1 MLIAVGETARGYNH
15 NASSHELNPNK
26 TKSSGTTSNYTYQNS
41 QAFAQSK
48 TVKFTTLVLSLWTA
62 LTPILPSVLYS
73 QTVHAQSQIQPH
85 AGGNPDYRP
94 TLLRSDNHIPIVNIR
109 TMNDHGVSRN
119 QFGQFDIDEK
129 GVVLNNARFAT
140 DSQLAGRID
149 GNMWL
154 LNGEARTIVN
164 EIYNQNPTKLNG
176 KIEVAGKTANVII
189 ASPSGLTINGGGFIN
204 ANNSVL
210 TTGTIDYH
218 NGVPVGV
225 QVDKGAIQV

>member
-1 MLIAVGETARGYNH
+1 MMILSKLYIKLIFSKVHAMLIAVGETARGYNH

-26 TKSSGTTSNYTYQNS
+26 TKSSGTTS
-41 QAFAQSK
+41 
-48 TVKFTTLVLSLWTA
+48 LVLSLWTA

-218 NGVPVGV
+218 
-225 QVDKGAIQV
+225 KGAIQV